1 MFRGD
6 SVIYSLLYGNGKKII
21 RINFYYYSDL
31 LIYVEK
37 NKIKDWRCSIEKVI
51 YY

>member
-1 MFRGD
+1 MK
-6 SVIYSLLYGNGKKII
+6 SENCIYRLLYDNGKKL
-21 RINFYYYSDL
+21 INVYFYYYSDL
-31 LIYVEK
+31 LIFVEK